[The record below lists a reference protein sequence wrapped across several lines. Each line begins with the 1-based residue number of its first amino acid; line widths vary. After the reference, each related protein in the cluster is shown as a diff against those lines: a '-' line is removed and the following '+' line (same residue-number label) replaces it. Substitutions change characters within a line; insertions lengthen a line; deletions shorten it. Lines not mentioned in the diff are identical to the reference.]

1 MTEQTNT
8 EMSEQEMLDAMI
20 KQLSQ
25 TMDPRDF
32 MTPTQREIAF
42 MTTEE
47 LETEYQLV
55 QSKISTRSR
64 MQRDLIVNRYEYEQA
79 NKQNERTN
87 EENVE
92 TNI

>member
-47 LETEYQLV
+47 LETEYHFV
-55 QSKISTRSR
+55 QSKTSTRSR
-64 MQRDLIVNRYEYEQA
+64 MQRDLIVNRYEYEQT
-79 NKQNERTN
+79 NKQNN
-87 EENVE
+87 EDSVE